1 MLQRGVATGSG
12 LYVFHNGMFV
22 TKGCGHWEWFIYVYH
37 YGMFVAKGCDHVCHH
52 GEGGMFVIE
61 GCGHWECFIY
71 VFQHGEGRYVRYR
84 GVWPAT

>member
-1 MLQRGVATGSG
+1 
-12 LYVFHNGMFV
+12 MFV
-22 TKGCGHWEWFIYVYH
+22 IEGCDHWEWFIYVYH